1 MRKSTYL
8 KLVEYQTE
16 QSARHL
22 NEVRSIH
29 TEMRGYKHDF
39 HNHLQTLKGQLERG
53 ELDRALAYVNALD
66 EKLTTVDTL
75 LKTGNVS
82 LDAILSAKIAQAK
95 AENIAVTVKAN
106 IPDSLTISDVE
117 LSIVI
122 GNLLDNA
129 IEACCNIPV
138 EDNSAVAAQLSDT
151 GASDYVAVGDMPRRF
166 IRIFIGMKGKML
178 YFSMLNSAGKKQKKI
193 GTRFASG
200 KAGIH
205 GFGLR
210 RAEAILEEKGG
221 WCKYNS
227 EDGAFTSEFLVPA
240 VE

>member
-1 MRKSTYL
+1 MRKKTYL

-16 QSARHL
+16 QSEKHL

-29 TEMRGYKHDF
+29 KEMRGYKHDF
-39 HNHLQTLKGQLERG
+39 HHHLQTLKGQLEAG
-53 ELDRALAYVNALD
+53 EVDRALAYIEQLD
-66 EKLTTVDTL
+66 NQLMNVDTL

-106 IPDSLTISDVE
+106 VPDQLTISDLE
-117 LSIVI
+117 LSIII

-129 IEACCNIPV
+129 IEACRTV
-138 EDNSAVAAQLSDT
+138 T
-151 GASDYVAVGDMPRRF
+151 GERF
-166 IRIFIGMKGKML
+166 IRIFISMKGSML
-178 YFSMLNSAGKKQKKI
+178 YFSMLNAAGEKMKKT
-193 GTRFASG
+193 GSLFATHKDG
-200 KAGIH
+200 VH

-210 RAEAILEEKGG
+210 RAEAILEEHGG
-221 WCKYNS
+221 WVKYNS

-240 VE
+240 IE

>member
-1 MRKSTYL
+1 MRKKTYL

-16 QSARHL
+16 QSERHL

-29 TEMRGYKHDF
+29 KEMRGYKHDF
-39 HNHLQTLKGQLERG
+39 HHHLQTLKGQLEAG
-53 ELDRALAYVNALD
+53 EVDRALAYIEQLD
-66 EKLTTVDTL
+66 NQLMNVDTL

-106 IPDSLTISDVE
+106 VPDQLTISDLE
-117 LSIVI
+117 LSIII

-129 IEACCNIPV
+129 IEACRTV
-138 EDNSAVAAQLSDT
+138 T
-151 GASDYVAVGDMPRRF
+151 GERF
-166 IRIFIGMKGKML
+166 IRIFISMKGTML
-178 YFSMLNSAGKKQKKI
+178 YFSMLNAAGAKKKKT
-193 GTRFASG
+193 GSLFATHKDG
-200 KAGIH
+200 VH

-210 RAEAILEEKGG
+210 RAEAILEEHGG
-221 WCKYNS
+221 WVKYNS

>member
-1 MRKSTYL
+1 MRKKTYL

-16 QSARHL
+16 QSEKHL

-29 TEMRGYKHDF
+29 REMRGYKHDF
-39 HNHLQTLKGQLERG
+39 HHHLQALKGQLEAG
-53 ELDRALAYVNALD
+53 EVDRALAYIEQLD
-66 EKLTTVDTL
+66 NQLMNVDTL

-106 IPDSLTISDVE
+106 VPDALTISDLE
-117 LSIVI
+117 LSIII

-129 IEACCNIPV
+129 IEACRTV
-138 EDNSAVAAQLSDT
+138 T
-151 GASDYVAVGDMPRRF
+151 GERF
-166 IRIFIGMKGKML
+166 IRIFISMKGTML
-178 YFSMLNSAGKKQKKI
+178 YFSMLNAAGAKKKKT
-193 GTRFASG
+193 GSLFATHKDG
-200 KAGIH
+200 VH

-210 RAEAILEEKGG
+210 RAEAILEEHGG
-221 WCKYNS
+221 WVKYNS

>member
-1 MRKSTYL
+1 MRKKTYL

-16 QSARHL
+16 QSEKHL

-29 TEMRGYKHDF
+29 KEMRGYKHDF
-39 HNHLQTLKGQLERG
+39 HNHLQALKGQLEAG
-53 ELDRALAYVNALD
+53 EVDRALAYIEQLD
-66 EKLTTVDTL
+66 NQLMNVDTL

-106 IPDSLTISDVE
+106 VPDALTISDLE
-117 LSIVI
+117 LSIII

-129 IEACCNIPV
+129 IEACRTLMG
-138 EDNSAVAAQLSDT
+138 E
-151 GASDYVAVGDMPRRF
+151 RF
-166 IRIFIGMKGKML
+166 IRIFISMKGNML
-178 YFSMLNSAGKKQKKI
+178 YFSMLNAAGEKMKKT
-193 GTRFASG
+193 GSLFATHKG
-200 KAGIH
+200 GVH

-210 RAEAILEEKGG
+210 RAEAILEEHGG
-221 WCKYNS
+221 WVKYNS

>member
-39 HNHLQTLKGQLERG
+39 HNHLQTLKSQLESG
-53 ELDRALAYVNALD
+53 DVKRALAYIKELD
-66 EKLTTVDTL
+66 EKLITVDTL

-106 IPDSLTISDVE
+106 IPDKLTISDVE

-129 IEACCNIPV
+129 IEACCSIPM
-138 EDNSAVAAQLSDT
+138 NPNYT
-151 GASDYVAVGDMPRRF
+151 GAASDIAMPVCPEADNASERF
-166 IRIFIGMKGKML
+166 IRIYIGMKGKML

-193 GTRFASG
+193 GTRFATK
-200 KAGIH
+200 KAGVH

-210 RAEAILEEKGG
+210 RAEAILEEHGG

-240 VE
+240 IE